1 MKAIAFDGE
10 FFELAV
16 DDENGRALT
25 VLRFMKKFWEKVQKI
40 LKCDKMSFL
49 LGLRNEVI
57 IRPPQNI
64 AKAIYRK
71 QKRIVASQRE
81 TSISKAENND
91 NFLLQDLPEEIL
103 NALDRL
109 NTIASTQQAC
119 RINSDTQ
126 PEIIPDEEA
135 NNESQNTN
143 NSSPDYEAALITLIA
158 INVEKKHSIWRGLS
172 LDYH

>member
-25 VLRFMKKFWEKVQKI
+25 VLRFMKKFWERVQKI
-40 LKCDKMSFL
+40 PKCDKMSFL

-103 NALDRL
+103 NALD
-109 NTIASTQQAC
+109 
-119 RINSDTQ
+119 
-126 PEIIPDEEA
+126 
-135 NNESQNTN
+135 
-143 NSSPDYEAALITLIA
+143 
-158 INVEKKHSIWRGLS
+158 
-172 LDYH
+172 